1 MKKNILM
8 ILMFGMLWGIC
19 IQTSVNAAVQK
30 ENGLVQ
36 KNETINIFTKI
47 LNEQSNKKNGFVQK
61 NKTVDTL
68 TKISNKGQ
76 SLDKYDPYRLAQ
88 FPMGCQYKGYEL
100 CDPIYD
106 PDELGDDYIE
116 VDNGYTYIYAP
127 MKRLYFPDDSA
138 FSDRKTTPKA
148 AEIDDYVGEWS
159 AVTAQYDYGEIRKLG
174 GNSLEI
180 EIGMDIYTCHDLIV
194 KARDYLVYFCRMDK
208 ESSVWQDTPKP
219 AKEPYDAYLLLDF
232 DFEEEWSKKTR
243 LSITPVKYLPCLQEV
258 PSVDAIW
265 FGKGYN
271 GPALSPLCSSQRL
284 PYNWLT
290 YWEKPDKGE

>member
-1 MKKNILM
+1 M
-8 ILMFGMLWGIC
+8 GIC
-19 IQTSVNAAVQK
+19 IQTSPNAAVQK
-30 ENGLVQ
+30 ENGFVQ
-36 KNETINIFTKI
+36 KNETVNIFTKI
-47 LNEQSNKKNGFVQK
+47 SNEQSNKKNGFTKK

-106 PDELGDDYIE
+106 PDELGDDYI
-116 VDNGYTYIYAP
+116 DRGSSYIYAP

-138 FSDRKTTPKA
+138 FSYRETTPKA
-148 AEIDDYVGEWS
+148 AEIDDYVGKWS

-180 EIGMDIYTCHDLIV
+180 KIGMDIYTCHDLIV
-194 KARDYLVYFCRMDK
+194 KARDYLVYFCTMDK
-208 ESSVWQDTPKP
+208 ESTGWKMLPKP

-232 DFEEEWSKKTR
+232 DFEEKYSKKTR
-243 LSITPVKYLPCLQEV
+243 LYISTATYLPCLQEV
-258 PSVDAIW
+258 PSVDAIR

-271 GPALSPLCSSQRL
+271 GPALSPLCSSDKLR
-284 PYNWLT
+284 YGGT